1 MRKTSA
7 LPGIGLCLIIPIIE
21 TMPYWI
27 DTRAITNSFKAKKTL
42 TKDTAP
48 VDVDAVSFSKVVD
61 PQKSALD
68 VADYNSAIICAS
80 QTALRDVIG
89 KTMLS
94 DMSNGRAGS
103 RASAEPKPNEP
114 KPNEGSLSCARSFA

>member
-7 LPGIGLCLIIPIIE
+7 LPGIGLCLMTPIIE

-27 DTRAITNSFKAKKTL
+27 DTRAITNSFKAKKLSRKTQR
-42 TKDTAP
+42 P

-68 VADYNSAIICAS
+68 VADYNSDVIWAS

-94 DMSNGRAGS
+94 DVSNGRAGLTRVS
-103 RASAEPKPNEP
+103 WSVERL
-114 KPNEGSLSCARSFA
+114 GSGYLI